1 MRSTPRSC
9 ITTDD
14 ITLSLSPQLGPNT
27 QTTYGIFQFFNGMI
41 VMESKQNDGPT
52 PPRKQTEMRGLASK
66 RDGQISMFDLQHRVS
81 PYAHRPGR
89 ALAVHHLEFAAQSS
103 QRSGSASC
111 SEASSRTP
119 SSPSRFDQSRWN
131 QYAPSCEG
139 LRARREEPCAASIC
153 GGVAGSYEIP
163 REGASA
169 PTSQDGTTH
178 STMVSIV
185 SGQHRRRAPPC
196 HCG

>member
-1 MRSTPRSC
+1 MTALHRR
-9 ITTDD
+9 
-14 ITLSLSPQLGPNT
+14 G
-27 QTTYGIFQFFNGMI
+27 
-41 VMESKQNDGPT
+41 SKLRCVGL
-52 PPRKQTEMRGLASK
+52 PPRGMVRSPCLTYNTEYPRTPTGP
-66 RDGQISMFDLQHRVS
+66 DGHSPFD
-81 PYAHRPGR
+81 
-89 ALAVHHLEFAAQSS
+89 HLEFAAQSS

-119 SSPSRFDQSRWN
+119 SSPSCFDQSRWN

-163 REGASA
+163 REGGSA

-185 SGQHRRRAPPC
+185 VRDSIVDGHHRVTVVERPC
-196 HCG
+196 AARWSDYIHVLCLD